1 MAKIKGVKALY
12 ALVAQ
17 IDALYPTVDKP
28 AKQADLL
35 LEKAN
40 VLRDIAK
47 MEQAADADA
56 AAAQAQKISILTEQ
70 IAVLTEQVTELERDN
85 ARLQTTA
92 VLARI
97 ASPVVAT
104 QSPAAKITDDARF
117 TQVSREQPLP
127 LPAPKHREFD
137 ASVDLAWRHV
147 YTKPE
152 PVTPPKPAPQL
163 YIPDLR
169 DAETK
174 IAEAKASVRRAW

>member
-1 MAKIKGVKALY
+1 MAKIVKGAKALH

-35 LEKAN
+35 LERIQLVKSI
-40 VLRDIAK
+40 IA
-47 MEQAADADA
+47 METARSEAAEDNTT
-56 AAAQAQKISILTEQ
+56 AAQDQEITVLNEQ
-70 IAVLTEQVTELERDN
+70 LVVAMERVSELEDANRKLET
-85 ARLQTTA
+85 AA

-97 ASPVVAT
+97 AAPTPAVT
-104 QSPAAKITDDARF
+104 LRGNEPSPAAADET
-117 TQVSREQPLP
+117 PLP

-137 ASVDLAWRHV
+137 AKIDLAWRHT

-152 PVTPPKPAPQL
+152 PVKPTPPAPQP
-163 YIPDLR
+163 YIEDLR

-174 IAEAKASVRRAW
+174 LREAKAMTRASW